1 MNNIEKINDFRQQ
14 ALYYSKAGKRF
25 KVLIETVTGCF
36 GSCLGCAFT
45 EDERT
50 KMTPRITAEK
60 LPLLFNRL
68 TELLDYT
75 NPNSIISP
83 YETTVINYG
92 GSEHFIYD
100 NDYLGSLFKETATF
114 FNNVK
119 TERNVL
125 AFSSSGLMNAD
136 KMHTRSRDMLKHLST
151 DQFVVDFVIDLSR
164 FEKLKERYQKSFDFF
179 KENFG
184 FVDLAINIESFSDLR
199 DWQAFC
205 DFIDQNG
212 ILNVDLIYSIN
223 KNNLHRVPLEA
234 DKIFQ
239 IYETMVLNT
248 KQGKGLFDLH
258 GLLRIKDNQK
268 GLSEELN
275 NLTLQEVCRTAAKNI
290 LHDAI
295 FINSDFVVYP
305 VLFVLFADVPLN
317 ERLDV
322 KPIGNLFDIDF
333 KEKFFAYENELYNQL
348 LKMSAKSLQCSNC
361 DFIKEC
367 YQTGAPL
374 LNKYL
379 NDFKGIQVTDFES
392 CQNPVKPFLIAKH
405 NNYLIL
411 KEDEIA

>member
-1 MNNIEKINDFRQQ
+1 MNELEKINDFRKQ
-14 ALYYSKAGKRF
+14 ALYYSGAGKRF

-45 EDERT
+45 ENERT
-50 KMTPRITAEK
+50 KMTPRISADK
-60 LPLLFNRL
+60 LPLLFKRL
-68 TELLDYT
+68 EELLDHN
-75 NPNSIISP
+75 NPNSIVSS

-100 NDYLGSLFKETATF
+100 NDYLGILFKETSNF
-114 FNNVK
+114 FNNV
-119 TERNVL
+119 TTRRNVL

-136 KMHTRSRDMLKHLST
+136 KMYTRSRDMLQHLDI

-164 FEKLKERYQKSFDFF
+164 FEKLKERYQKSLDFF
-179 KENFG
+179 RENFG
-184 FVDLAINIESFSDLR
+184 FVDLAINIESFSDMR

-234 DKIFQ
+234 AKIFQ

-248 KQGKGLFDLH
+248 KQGKSLFDLH
-258 GLLRIKDNQK
+258 GLLRIKNNE
-268 GLSEELN
+268 STNNEELN
-275 NLTLQEVCRTAAKNI
+275 NLTLQEVCRKAAHNI

-322 KPIGNLFDIDF
+322 KPIGNLFDEDF
-333 KEKFFAYENELYNQL
+333 KEKFYAYENELYNQL
-348 LKMSAKSLQCSNC
+348 LRISAKSKQCSDCNY
-361 DFIKEC
+361 IKEC

-379 NDFKGIQVTDFES
+379 NIFKGKTVTTFED
-392 CQNPVKPFLIAKH
+392 CQNPVKPFLIAKE

-411 KEDEIA
+411 KEDEIE